1 MRRFR
6 DRLEGGYRVV
16 RIRKLKHLMYLI
28 FGILILV
35 VGILMMV
42 LNGVTLDPF
51 FLPLDMFLLVTLYF
65 LIVVTGLNFFFRNL
79 EIKHNTR
86 DSQKHLMARNSQRTG
101 VVIIGICAFVA
112 IIVMFPAT
120 ASSANEILSIEGRE
134 AVTLAGDWFVQHFD
148 NQDRLGLF
156 KSEWIDVR
164 WTNGQMTVQLC
175 EKADFEADDSCDDPY
190 FQMPLHSNQQQSR
203 IQVPEEGYI
212 QLALIITNQP
222 GGPSTF
228 SYHVERNPAPI
239 FIGLQPLL
247 ICLTFIVFNS
257 VWTVY
262 LQPIKRRY
270 ATTSVYS
277 EDYIAPTVAE
287 TELRTDAEARR
298 APAPE
303 AVRFGPARPKIRR
316 RKVAAPPLQD
326 VDALPPPPL
335 PGTAHPLPKGD
346 FLNELMITMDSE
358 GDKKSTIGFLRSL
371 IEMDPVNKDA
381 LYHLGDVYQQEG
393 NYQFAFNEY
402 DRITKIDPKDDR
414 AWVKRGEA
422 LMPLERELEAV
433 GSFKHAIDLNAENPA
448 AIEWLRSIK
457 RENQKLMA
465 KAIDRSTN
473 KDFKGAIELYDR
485 ILRRAPENVQALL
498 GRGTMYR
505 RLEKWPASLEALN
518 KVLEIDPEN
527 IAAMRNKVE
536 VFESVMSWEE
546 ALDCY
551 DEMIVR
557 TPDNYLDW
565 VRRGDVL
572 FELGRTEDAIESY
585 REAEK
590 LKPDSDRV
598 QKRIKLLT
606 APEMDET
613 VKKFTKIPGIGKSK
627 AIALFEAGYE
637 SVDDLKKTGVKK
649 LAKVKG
655 ISKGLARKTKQHLK
669 D

>member
-1 MRRFR
+1 MKRFR

-16 RIRKLKHLMYLI
+16 RIRKLKHMMYLL
-28 FGILILV
+28 FGVLILI

-42 LNGVTLDPF
+42 LNGLTLDPF
-51 FLPLDMFLLVTLYF
+51 FLPLDLFLLVTLYF

-86 DSQKHLMARNSQRTG
+86 NSQKHLMARNSQRSG
-101 VVIIGICAFVA
+101 IAIIGICALVA

-120 ASSANEILSIEGRE
+120 ASSANEILSLEGRD
-134 AVTLAGDWFVQHFD
+134 AVTLAGDRFVRHFE

-156 KSEWIDVR
+156 KSEWVDVR
-164 WTNGQMTVQLC
+164 AITGQVLVQLC
-175 EKADFEADDSCDDPY
+175 EKADFGADDVCDNPY
-190 FQMPLHSNQQQSR
+190 FEMPLTTSIPRR
-203 IQVPEEGYI
+203 IQVPEEGYV

-239 FIGLQPLL
+239 FIGIQPLL
-247 ICLTFIVFNS
+247 ISMAFIVFNS
-257 VWTVY
+257 AWTVY

-287 TELRTDAEARR
+287 SELWTEADTKR

-303 AVRFGPARPKIRR
+303 AVRFGPVRPKIRR
-316 RKVAAPPLQD
+316 REVAAPPLQD
-326 VDALPPPPL
+326 EDALPPPPL

-346 FLNELMITMDSE
+346 FLNELMVIMDSE
-358 GDKKSTIGFLRSL
+358 GDKKSTIGFLRNL
-371 IEMDPVNKDA
+371 IGMDPVNKDA
-381 LYHLGDVYQQEG
+381 LYHLGDVYQHEG

-402 DRITKIDPKDDR
+402 DRITKIDSRDDQ

-433 GSFKHAIDLNAENPA
+433 GSFKQAVDLNADNQA

-465 KAIDRSTN
+465 RAIDRSTN

-485 ILRRAPENVQALL
+485 ILRRAPENAQALL
-498 GRGTMYR
+498 GKGTMYR

-527 IAAMRNKVE
+527 VAALRNKVE

-551 DEMIVR
+551 DEMIER
-557 TPDNYLDW
+557 APDNYLDW

-572 FELGRTEDAIESY
+572 FELGRTDDAIESY

-613 VKKFTKIPGIGKSK
+613 VKKFTNIPGIGKSK
-627 AIALFEAGYE
+627 AIALFEAGYG

-649 LAKVKG
+649 LAKVNG
-655 ISKGLARKTKQHLK
+655 ISKGLAKKIKQHLS